1 MADLP
6 FPADATYLR
15 VREIATL
22 LRIDVKTVRRWI
34 DAGKLP
40 ATRVGRDWRI
50 ERADLKSYL
59 LERSM
64 GGIAHAI

>member
-6 FPADATYLR
+6 FPADASYLR

-34 DAGKLP
+34 AADRLP
-40 ATRVGRDWRI
+40 ATRVGRDWRVH
-50 ERADLKSYL
+50 RADLKAYL
-59 LERSM
+59 LANGGE
-64 GGIAHAI
+64 GIAHVF